1 MPGEGQITWQT
12 VQLKRTARPGKE
24 GFDDGDW
31 IEAPYITDSGIRL
44 LQTGNIGIGEFLDK
58 SSNRKFISQRS
69 FDELRCKWVHP
80 GDVLICRLADPIG
93 RACRVPDEVGPSVTA
108 VDCTIYRTDPTV
120 ADSGFMLHKLN
131 SRAQLAVAGDV
142 AGGSTRQ
149 RISRGNLGALEF
161 QLPPLP
167 EQRRIAEILD
177 TLDEAIRKTE
187 QVIKKLQQMK
197 QGLLH
202 DLLTRGID
210 EHGQLRDPQR
220 HPEQFKDSPLG
231 RIPKEWDV
239 APFETFASPQ
249 RPFLKTGPFGSSL
262 KGEHWVDE
270 GVPVI
275 TIGALGEGRFT
286 ESELLF
292 ISEQKARELAAYAVQ
307 PGDIVFSRVA
317 DVGRSVV
324 VKEPQRDWV
333 MSSNLMW
340 ISLDHERVE
349 PEFVWLNLS
358 GNIRVRNQVRRSVNA
373 GGREVAN
380 GGILR
385 SLRLAWPNKAEQA
398 AIRSTAK
405 AWQERVEEEE
415 RGLSKLRTLKQG
427 LMDDLLTGR
436 VRVNVAEATT

>member
-1 MPGEGQITWQT
+1 MPGEGQTMWQS
-12 VQLKRTARPGKE
+12 VLLKGTALPGKE

-44 LQTGNIGIGEFLDK
+44 LQTGNIGIGEFFDK
-58 SSNRKFISQRS
+58 TSNRKFISQRS
-69 FDELRCKWVHP
+69 FDELRCKWVNP

-202 DLLTRGID
+202 DLLTRGIN
-210 EHGQLRDPQR
+210 EHGELRDPQR
-220 HPEQFKDSPLG
+220 HPEQFKESPLG
-231 RIPKEWDV
+231 RIPKEWEV
-239 APFETFASPQ
+239 ETLADALTVELGFAFRSEDYVEEGLLSFRVSNIDRKEDDFGETRHLPGKFWDLFPRQ
-249 RPFLKTGPFGSSL
+249 RLLGGEIVLVMVGATTGKLGR
-262 KGEHWVDE
+262 
-270 GVPVI
+270 VPVSVCP
-275 TIGALGEGRFT
+275 ALQNQNMWHLKPKDGVLRDFLWLVLPG
-286 ESELLF
+286 
-292 ISEQKARELAAYAVQ
+292 AVQ
-307 PGDIVFSRVA
+307 RHMALSQGSARDFLTQKSFLPTTVVRPEPDEQERLVTEAQALDLRVA
-317 DVGRSVV
+317 G
-324 VKEPQRDWV
+324 
-333 MSSNLMW
+333 
-340 ISLDHERVE
+340 
-349 PEFVWLNLS
+349 
-358 GNIRVRNQVRRSVNA
+358 
-373 GGREVAN
+373 EV
-380 GGILR
+380 LH
-385 SLRLAWPNKAEQA
+385 LK
-398 AIRSTAK
+398 
-405 AWQERVEEEE
+405 
-415 RGLSKLRTLKQG
+415 KLRTLKQG

-436 VRVNVAEATT
+436 VRVNVEEATA

>member
-1 MPGEGQITWQT
+1 LDMLEPFGNHIQLVRGVSWDANQERSAPESGTFGVLRIPNVQRDGLNYRNLLNVRMPAAVAE
-12 VQLKRTARPGKE
+12 TARAKAGMILMVGSNGNPDRVGNPG
-24 GFDDGDW
+24 F
-31 IEAPYITDSGIRL
+31 IERDRGLVFASFLMGARVKDESATSTRFAFHFIASPQTQDL
-44 LQTGNIGIGEFLDK
+44 LT
-58 SSNRKFISQRS
+58 RS
-69 FDELRCKWVHP
+69 V
-80 GDVLICRLADPIG
+80 
-93 RACRVPDEVGPSVTA
+93 
-108 VDCTIYRTDPTV
+108 
-120 ADSGFMLHKLN
+120 
-131 SRAQLAVAGDV
+131 Q
-142 AGGSTRQ
+142 GST
-149 RISRGNLGALEF
+149 GLKNLKTGTVESLRFPAF
-161 QLPPLP
+161 PLP

-210 EHGQLRDPQR
+210 ENGELRDPQR

-231 RIPKEWDV
+231 RIPKEWEV
-239 APFETFASPQ
+239 APFASYASTT

-275 TIGALGEGRFT
+275 TIGALGEGCFT

-292 ISEQKARELAAYAVQ
+292 ISEQKAKELAAYAVE

-324 VKEPQRDWV
+324 VEEPQRNWV

-340 ISLDHERVE
+340 ISLDQIQIE
-349 PEFVWLNLS
+349 PAFVWLNLS
-358 GNIRVRNQVRRSVNA
+358 GNPNVRNQVRRSVNA

-385 SLRLAWPNKAEQA
+385 SLKLAWPQRPEQSRLKAVA
-398 AIRSTAK
+398 N
-405 AWQERVEEEE
+405 AWQARVEDEE
-415 RGLSKLRTLKQG
+415 GQLSKLRTLKQG

-436 VRVNVAEATT
+436 VRVNVGDVPA